1 MVHERGEAQAGWTIL
16 IAEDNESLAAAMA
29 ETLDLQ
35 GLKTVLADDGEHA
48 LVMAHTLQPDLIL
61 LDVTMPG
68 ISGLE
73 VCERLKSDPA
83 LSSIPVIFVTAKAE
97 HADRL
102 RGMAAGATG
111 YLTKPFS
118 PTQLIALVDKV
129 LGGHSFDP
137 VVAQPGPAD
146 LPTDQLVVYARE
158 LKELVEQE
166 RRKRQALEEAYQ
178 RLGELDRLKAA
189 FVGAVTHE
197 LLTPFAN
204 IGLPLQVLLRQ
215 SESFSSEQKETLDEL
230 ATELS
235 QLHRLINGV
244 VKFAGLVNRQRDPR
258 PVSVLLSQI
267 VPPAVG
273 PVALLAQS
281 RAVDLRVWASH
292 TLPPAYA
299 DPELLTEAIF
309 QMSHNAVKFNVP
321 GGAARVRT
329 YELAGHV
336 LIEVTDTGVGLT
348 PQQLEILGEPFQQS
362 ADALRRGQE
371 GLGIGWTF
379 VRYVAQVHG
388 GWTRVESPG
397 PNQGSTFTLA
407 LPIDAN
413 GQK

>member
-1 MVHERGEAQAGWTIL
+1 VVYEQGGTRSIRTIL

-35 GLKTVLADDGEHA
+35 GLKTVVASDGEQ
-48 LVMAHTLQPDLIL
+48 TLATARTVQPDLIL
-61 LDVTMPG
+61 LDVMMPG
-68 ISGLE
+68 MSGLE

-102 RGMAAGATG
+102 KGIAAGATG

-129 LGGHSFDP
+129 LGGDP
-137 VVAQPGPAD
+137 LNPIVAQPIPSD
-146 LPTDQLVVYARE
+146 LPTDQLVVYAHE

-166 RRKRQALEEAYQ
+166 RLKRQALEEAYQ

-189 FVGAVTHE
+189 FLGAVTHE
-197 LLTPFAN
+197 LLTPFAA

-215 SESFSSEQKETLDEL
+215 SEGFTPDQQETLDEL
-230 ATELS
+230 ATEIS

-244 VKFAGLVNRQRDPR
+244 VKFAGLVNRQREPR
-258 PVSVLLSQI
+258 PVPVLLSEI
-267 VPPAVG
+267 IPPAVE

-281 RAVDLRVWASH
+281 RDVDLRVWVSQ

-299 DPELLTEAIF
+299 DPELVGEAIF
-309 QMSHNAVKFNVP
+309 QMSHNAVKFNTP

-329 YELAGHV
+329 YEFAGHV
-336 LIEVTDTGVGLT
+336 LIEVADTGVGLT
-348 PQQLEILGEPFQQS
+348 AQLLDVLGEPFQQS

-371 GLGIGWTF
+371 GLGIGWAF

-397 PNQGSTFTLA
+397 PDQGSTFTLA
-407 LPIDAN
+407 LPVDAH
-413 GQK
+413 GQA